1 MRKILFLLAITCIN
15 LSYAGISNPDSSKNI
30 IEKTI
35 ILKKMTDAKNLQYA
49 GDYKGALSAYREVIT
64 QDKNHAAAHYRA
76 AECYYELLN
85 YNACLEYL
93 NKSLE
98 LDPKVNAESDYLMG
112 KVCHRLLKLDE
123 AITAFEKFKTANST
137 NTTKLADY
145 MVDEYIEQCKRA
157 KQLMA
162 NPLKV
167 KVTNM
172 EFLNSRNYDYAAF
185 ETSDAKILYFGSRRP
200 QSTGGIVSTA
210 DSKYFE
216 DIYFCSR
223 NEDGTWSE
231 PRQVE
236 GKLNTDE
243 HDLVS
248 FISADGSTMYIT
260 QNISRYTK
268 SSDIAFAKLSKSTD
282 KWAMAKLL
290 PKGSKA
296 INTSFFDGCP
306 TLTADEKTMYFVSER
321 GGEKHGADIY
331 KSNKLGSNKWSE
343 PVPVNELNT
352 PMQETT
358 PFIYKDIYLFFS
370 SEGHGS
376 MGGYDIFYSKFEAG
390 TWSAP
395 KNLGYPVNSVNH
407 DIYFRLSADGKRGYL
422 SSIRADGKGEFDIY
436 EIDFSEM
443 DAEWLK

>member
-1 MRKILFLLAITCIN
+1 L
-15 LSYAGISNPDSSKNI
+15 AGIFFPDSSKNI
-30 IEKTI
+30 IEKTL

-49 GDYKGALSAYREVIT
+49 GDYKGALSAYREVIV
-64 QDKNHAAAHYRA
+64 QDKNNAAAYYRA

-98 LDPKVNAESDYLMG
+98 LDPKVNSESDYLIG
-112 KVCHRLLKLDE
+112 KVNHRLLKLDE
-123 AITAFEKFKTANST
+123 AIAAFEKFKAANAS
-137 NTTKLADY
+137 NPVKLKDY
-145 MVDEYIEQCKRA
+145 MVDEYIAQCKRA
-157 KQLMA
+157 KEMVA
-162 NPLKV
+162 NPV
-167 KVTNM
+167 KANITNIA
-172 EFLNSRNYDYAAF
+172 LINSRNYDYAAF
-185 ETSDAKILYFGSRRP
+185 ETADGKILYFGSRRP

-216 DIYFCSR
+216 DIYYCTR

-248 FISADGSTMYIT
+248 HVTADGSTIYIT

-268 SSDIAFAKLSKSTD
+268 SSDIAVAKLSKSTD
-282 KWAMAKLL
+282 KWGMAKLL
-290 PKGSKA
+290 PKGKKA

-306 TLTADEKTMYFVSER
+306 TLTSDEKTIYFVSER
-321 GGEKHGADIY
+321 GGEKNGADIY

-343 PVPVNELNT
+343 PMPVTELNT

-358 PFIYKDIYLFFS
+358 PFIYKDKYLFFS

-376 MGGYDIFYSKFEAG
+376 MGGYDIYYSKFEG
-390 TWSAP
+390 GVWTAP

-407 DIYFRLSADGKRGYL
+407 DIYFRLSADGKKGYL
-422 SSIRADGKGEFDIY
+422 SSIREDGKGEFDIY
-436 EIDFSEM
+436 EIDFSQTE
-443 DAEWLK
+443 AEWLKE